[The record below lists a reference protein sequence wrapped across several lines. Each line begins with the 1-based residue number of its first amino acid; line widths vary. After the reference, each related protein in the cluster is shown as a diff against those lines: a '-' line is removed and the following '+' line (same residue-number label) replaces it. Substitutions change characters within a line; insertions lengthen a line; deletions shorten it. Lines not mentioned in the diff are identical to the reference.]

1 MPFFCHPRPDMPL
14 DALAHLV
21 PAGEEP
27 VEAPIKA
34 GDYLD
39 QRLREIGL
47 AGA

>member
-14 DALAHLV
+14 DALPHLV
-21 PAGEEP
+21 PAGEQP
-27 VEAPIKA
+27 KEAPITA